1 MLKIVPKLKRYLW
14 QKLKLEKAQN
24 LSRTTTKK
32 QIGSSILEVGTTTVV
47 INNHMAIIQVQI
59 RKNTIEDVLL
69 NGGSRINIITK

>member
-1 MLKIVPKLKRYLW
+1 LLKIVPKLKRYLW